1 MYLLRLYRFL
11 KFLLLIIYKMKNIL
25 NILFSVDI
33 KCLLIGVYVC
43 DWLVNGVMDSNK
55 VVVIII

>member
-1 MYLLRLYRFL
+1 
-11 KFLLLIIYKMKNIL
+11 MKNIL

-33 KCLLIGVYVC
+33 KCLLISVYVC

-55 VVVIII
+55 VVIIII

>member
-1 MYLLRLYRFL
+1 
-11 KFLLLIIYKMKNIL
+11 MKNIL

-33 KCLLIGVYVC
+33 KCLLISVYVC
-43 DWLVNGVMDSNK
+43 DWLVNGVMDGNK